1 MMSEYRTVAELLRK
15 AENAA
20 CAWRR
25 VEAEEAAKER
35 PQCERE
41 AAVARGK
48 HLDTLRG
55 REPALWRQVND
66 LIATKHPKRCNE
78 AVEFLVDLQAHDDRA
93 ARQGRIM
100 RETSVAKSIPRE
112 HAV

>member
-1 MMSEYRTVAELLRK
+1 MMSEYQTVAELLRK
-15 AENAA
+15 AESAA
-20 CAWRR
+20 CAWRS
-25 VEAEEAAKER
+25 VEAEEAVKER
-35 PQCERE
+35 PQRERE
-41 AAVARGK
+41 PAVARAM

-66 LIATKHPKRCNE
+66 LIATKHPKRCSE

-100 RETSVAKSIPRE
+100 METSVAASRSRE
-112 HAV
+112 YAV